1 MTRTV
6 NRAIAL
12 VNYADRIYRSLNI
25 RIVLV
30 HADTWTSGDRI
41 LFNSSPET
49 TLQNFRNYIRGVQ
62 TSVTRDANILLT

>member
-30 HADTWTSGDRI
+30 YAETWTSGDRI
-41 LFNSSPET
+41 LFNGSPET